1 MRLVHHRLTARDIIG
16 GNSALDLVNT
26 VSGWGGNAEDWIPD
40 AGSFI
45 DWAAMSGL
53 LSTREKE
60 AAASRA
66 ESSPAAAE
74 RVLASLKE
82 LRFALWQLVDSL
94 QNRKPANSDSL
105 SVLNSWTCH
114 LTLAQQIISQRNRL
128 AFA

>member
-1 MRLVHHRLTARDIIG
+1 MRLVHHRWTARDIIG
-16 GNSALDLVNT
+16 GNPALDLVNT

-45 DWAAMSGL
+45 DWAGMGGL

-74 RVLASLKE
+74 RVLASLNE
-82 LRFALWQLVDSL
+82 LRFALWQLLDAPPDR
-94 QNRKPANSDSL
+94 NPANSGIL
-105 SVLNSWTCH
+105 SVLNS
-114 LTLAQQIISQRNRL
+114 L
-128 AFA
+128 